1 MSLFSPPVRPICCNT
16 ELKLTYNK
24 NRHESSAGYWH
35 CGSNDSHPELE
46 QRMWFLL
53 SSNSISRNPTLPPSL
68 WIHEKT
74 RSEGSGSSARK
85 WREKGLWRGAGRSL
99 ATHQSDCCGGREAE
113 SPRGWVNVRT
123 PLPWT
128 SEVEISYCSKQ
139 LRFSQNRVVKI
150 SQT

>member
-1 MSLFSPPVRPICCNT
+1 MHTMSLLFSPPVRPICCNT

-24 NRHESSAGYWH
+24 NRHESSTGYWH
-35 CGSNDSHPELE
+35 CGSNDRHPELE

-85 WREKGLWRGAGRSL
+85 WRVKGLWGVK
-99 ATHQSDCCGGREAE
+99 E
-113 SPRGWVNVRT
+113 SW
-123 PLPWT
+123 
-128 SEVEISYCSKQ
+128 
-139 LRFSQNRVVKI
+139 KI
-150 SQT
+150 SGNTPEQLLWWQGGWITKGMDECKNSFALDLRSWDFLLLQTA